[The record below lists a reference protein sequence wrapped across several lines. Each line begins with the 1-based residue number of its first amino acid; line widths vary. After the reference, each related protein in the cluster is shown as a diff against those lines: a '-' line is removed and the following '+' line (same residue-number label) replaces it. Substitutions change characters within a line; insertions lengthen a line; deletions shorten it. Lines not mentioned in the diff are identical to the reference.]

1 MNSPQSGTTSSM
13 LQWWGL
19 PQNIALGNCK
29 SEFICRCHLYFSLTH
44 TSCIEV
50 TVDWHLNSYSDW
62 GYGIGKKYSKSA
74 FIFPCHLYMSCRTH
88 GVLNPCTY
96 VHSLR
101 PAPQIY
107 LCHWYIN
114 ILVFATGV
122 PKHYN
127 RNDSLAQVARVWPI
141 SRHLVSHTGHDG
153 ERSPIQSIHYKSLL
167 TNRRA
172 KAHAQLWQYQGKIP
186 TVVPSRSRTTS
197 SSTCRDK
204 LTTEESIYL
213 HSANQCRVILTY
225 SGPLV
230 IRKQTKENLY
240 PGRTETL
247 LKPALV
253 NFLQITTAILQGMCS
268 TIYNHNCW
276 L

>member
-141 SRHLVSHTGHDG
+141 SRHLVSHAGHDG
-153 ERSPIQSIHYKSLL
+153 ERSDESPIQSIHYKSLL
-167 TNRRA
+167 KSSREGACAIMAISGENPYLSDSGSVTFKDDQLFNLQRQVNNRRKHIPPQCKPVSRYPNLFWTA
-172 KAHAQLWQYQGKIP
+172 SDPQADQGKS
-186 TVVPSRSRTTS
+186 VP
-197 SSTCRDK
+197 
-204 LTTEESIYL
+204 
-213 HSANQCRVILTY
+213 
-225 SGPLV
+225 
-230 IRKQTKENLY
+230 
-240 PGRTETL
+240 
-247 LKPALV
+247 
-253 NFLQITTAILQGMCS
+253 
-268 TIYNHNCW
+268 W
-276 L
+276 